1 MLKLFCD
8 TDCDMT
14 PALAREYGY
23 GLISMPYS
31 EGEKTI
37 YPYEDFEEFDCH
49 GFYER
54 LRGGLLPTTSAISE
68 ERYLR
73 YFEPWFQQGCDILYV
88 HFSRAMSATFGA
100 MDRAVALLKEKYPA
114 RRFYEID
121 TKGISIPSLNIALEV
136 GDLVKAGRSVD
147 EILAW
152 AETEVDKF
160 AVYFY
165 ADDLKFFQRSG
176 RVSGLA
182 GTMGTLLGIRPI
194 IYMSSAGKMESIGKE
209 KGRPKAL
216 ARLLQY
222 VDELGEDVKGHRVII
237 AQCDCQSQAEA
248 AASEL
253 RRRFGEDLEILFSPV
268 NPTAGAHCGP
278 NCIGICF
285 HAKHR

>member
-14 PALAREYGY
+14 PEIAAQYGY
-23 GLISMPYS
+23 SLVSMPYTVDN
-31 EGEKTI
+31 KI
-37 YPYEDFEEFDCH
+37 VYPYEDFDQFDCH
-49 GFYER
+49 GFYDN
-54 LRGGLLPTTSAISE
+54 LRAGALPTTSAISVD
-68 ERYLR
+68 RYIQ
-73 YFEPWFQQGCDILYV
+73 YFEPHFARGDDILYV
-88 HFSRAMSATFGA
+88 HFSRAMSATFDS
-100 MDRAVALLKEKYPA
+100 MDKAVAQLKEKYPE
-114 RRFYEID
+114 RSFYEID
-121 TKGISIPSLNIALEV
+121 TKGISIPSLNIAMEV
-136 GDLVKAGRSVD
+136 GDLCKAGKSAA
-147 EILAW
+147 EILDW
-152 AETEVDKF
+152 AKTEVDKF

-176 RVSGLA
+176 RVGGLA

-194 IYMSSAGKMESIGKE
+194 IYMSSEGKMESIGKE

-222 VDELGEDVKGHRVII
+222 VDELGENVKAHRVII
-237 AQCDCQSQAEA
+237 AQCDCQPLAEQAAE
-248 AASEL
+248 EL
-253 RRRFGEDLEILFSPV
+253 KKRFGDDLEILYSPV

>member
-14 PALAREYGY
+14 PAIAREYGY
-23 GLISMPYS
+23 DLISMPYS
-31 EGEKTI
+31 EGETTI

-49 GFYER
+49 TFYEK
-54 LRGGLLPTTSAISE
+54 LRGGLLPSTSAISE
-68 ERYLR
+68 DRYIR
-73 YFEPWFQQGCDILYV
+73 YFEPYFAKGDDILYV
-88 HFSRAMSATFGA
+88 HFSRAMSATFES
-100 MDRAVALLKEKYPA
+100 MDKAVAQLKAKYPE

-121 TKGISIPSLNIALEV
+121 TKAITIPSLNIAIEV
-136 GDLVKAGRSVD
+136 GKLAKAGKTID

-152 AETEVDKF
+152 AEVEVDKF
-160 AVYFY
+160 AVYFF

-176 RVSGLA
+176 RVGGLA

-194 IYMSSAGKMESIGKE
+194 IYMSSEGKMESVGKE

-222 VDELGEDVKGHRVII
+222 VDELGENVKDHLVIV
-237 AQCDCQSQAEA
+237 AHCDCLPLAEQAA
-248 AASEL
+248 GEL
-253 RRRFGEDLEILFSPV
+253 KKRFGDDLNILYSPV
-268 NPTAGAHCGP
+268 NPTSGAHCGP

>member
-14 PALAREYGY
+14 PEIAREFGY
-23 GLISMPYS
+23 ELISMPYT
-31 EGEKTI
+31 EGETTI
-37 YPYEDFEEFDCH
+37 YPYEDFDKFDCH
-49 GFYER
+49 AYYEK

-68 ERYLR
+68 ERYLH
-73 YFEPWFQQGCDILYV
+73 YFEPHFAAGDDILYV
-88 HFSRAMSATFGA
+88 HFSRAMTATFDG
-100 MDRAVALLKEKYPA
+100 MDRAVAQLREKYPE
-114 RRFYEID
+114 RRFYEVD
-121 TKGISIPSLNIALEV
+121 TKAITIPCLNIAMEIGELA
-136 GDLVKAGRSVD
+136 KAGKTVE

-152 AETEVDKF
+152 AEVEVDKF
-160 AVYFY
+160 AVYFF

-176 RVSGLA
+176 RVGGLA

-194 IYMSSAGKMESIGKE
+194 IHMSSEGKMESIGKE

-222 VDELGEDVKGHRVII
+222 VDELGENVREHRVIV
-237 AQCDCQSQAEA
+237 AHCDCLPLAEQAA
-248 AASEL
+248 TEL
-253 RRRFGEDLEILFSPV
+253 KKRYGEDLNILYSPV

-278 NCIGICF
+278 NCVGICF